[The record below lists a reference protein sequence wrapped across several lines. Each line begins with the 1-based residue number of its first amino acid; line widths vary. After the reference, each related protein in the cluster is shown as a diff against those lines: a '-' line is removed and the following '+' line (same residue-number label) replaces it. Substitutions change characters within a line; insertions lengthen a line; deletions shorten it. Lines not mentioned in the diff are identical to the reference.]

1 MSTYSLKR
9 SAVLILLALLVG
21 IFWVCLVER
30 HKQVADIYKDWK
42 TFTHNRIKIV
52 YSAEHPLEHSF
63 EEMAAVLTTIIN
75 RDCQF
80 FEIAVPQETLVVL
93 YYSGYGQGRAI
104 TGEEFPFVRNDTIHF
119 WVPSFYGPV
128 VMRYLLPRWLDT
140 EPEFRFLKHG
150 LIALFDYSG
159 QDYHG
164 ATLGLLD
171 DGTFIPL
178 DGLAADTT
186 VNSDKERYQSAEAAS
201 FIDFFSFRFGI
212 EELSLLYRSRGS
224 FDRTTQALFQIPV
237 DSLQTLWLDFARER
251 VRADSAATTE

>member
-1 MSTYSLKR
+1 MITYSEKHPAAPLWL
-9 SAVLILLALLVG
+9 VLLFG
-21 IFWVCLVER
+21 CLCACSGGEQD
-30 HKQVADIYKDWK
+30 KVAEIYQDWE
-42 TFTHNRIKIV
+42 TFTRGNIKIV
-52 YSAEHPLEHSF
+52 HPAEHPLEHSF
-63 EEMAAVLTTIIN
+63 EEMAAVYSTIIN
-75 RDCQF
+75 RNCRF
-80 FEIAVPQETLVVL
+80 FEIPVPRETLVVL

-104 TGEEFPFVRNDTIHF
+104 TGEEFPFARNDTIHF
-119 WVPSFYGPV
+119 WVPSYYGPV
-128 VMRYLLPRWLDT
+128 VMRYLLPRWLDI
-140 EPEFRFLKHG
+140 EPEYRFLKHG

-164 ATLGLLD
+164 ATLGRLE

-178 DGLAADTT
+178 DSLAADTT

-212 EELSLLYRSRGS
+212 EGLNLLYRSRGS
-224 FDRTTQALFQIPV
+224 FDRTVPVLFQMPV